1 MLSQIW
7 FKVQTKLFP
16 FLAEVMGTLSEKQ
29 KRLVAILEVA
39 RVEEFVE
46 RECGRYRGRP
56 KEDRRALARAFIAKM
71 VYDEKTTSAFIEEIK
86 SSKNLR
92 RICGWEME
100 SDIPSEATFSRAFE
114 EFSLS
119 DLPNRAH
126 KALVEKHEGERI
138 VGHISRDSTDIIGR
152 EKVSPKPPKEEGDST
167 KRKRGRPRKGEEPAP
182 RQPNRIEKQIGM
194 SVEDILKDLPTGCD
208 CGMKKKNGR
217 LVVWKGY
224 KFHVDWADGEIPIS
238 AVLTS
243 ASVHDSQAAIP
254 LAKMSVERVD
264 SLYDLMDA
272 AYDAKEIEDFSRSLG
287 HVPIIDQN
295 RRKGKKEEIDPAQ
308 KLRYNE
314 RSTAERGF
322 SLFKENFG
330 GRNVRV
336 KGHIKVFAHLM
347 FGILALTADR
357 LLNLVT

>member
-46 RECGRYRGRP
+46 RECGGYRGRP

-71 VYDEKTTSAFIEEIK
+71 VYDEKTTSA
-86 SSKNLR
+86 
-92 RICGWEME
+92 
-100 SDIPSEATFSRAFE
+100 
-114 EFSLS
+114 
-119 DLPNRAH
+119 
-126 KALVEKHEGERI
+126 
-138 VGHISRDSTDIIGR
+138 
-152 EKVSPKPPKEEGDST
+152 
-167 KRKRGRPRKGEEPAP
+167 
-182 RQPNRIEKQIGM
+182 
-194 SVEDILKDLPTGCD
+194 
-208 CGMKKKNGR
+208 
-217 LVVWKGY
+217 
-224 KFHVDWADGEIPIS
+224 
-238 AVLTS
+238 
-243 ASVHDSQAAIP
+243 SVHDSQAAIP
-254 LAKMSVERVD
+254 LAKMSFERVD

-272 AYDAKEIEDFSRSLG
+272 AYDANEIKDFSRSLG

-295 RRKGKKEEIDPAQ
+295 RRKGTKEEIDPAQ
-308 KLRYNE
+308 QQRYNE

-322 SLFKENFG
+322 SMLKENFG

-347 FGILALTADR
+347 FGIVALTADR

>member
-1 MLSQIW
+1 
-7 FKVQTKLFP
+7 
-16 FLAEVMGTLSEKQ
+16 MGTLSEKQ

-39 RVEEFVE
+39 RVEEFVD
-46 RECGRYRGRP
+46 RECGGYRGRP

-71 VYDEKTTSAFIEEIK
+71 VYDEKTTSAFIEEVK

-100 SDIPSEATFSRAFE
+100 SQIPSEATFSRAFE

-119 DLPNRAH
+119 ELPNRAH

-152 EKVSPKPPKEEGDST
+152 EKVSPKPPKEEKDST
-167 KRKRGRPRKGEEPAP
+167 KRKRGRPRKGEEPLP
-182 RQPNRIEKQIGM
+182 REPNRIEKQIGM
-194 SVEDILKDLPTGCD
+194 SVEDILKDLPIDCD

-238 AVLTS
+238 VILTS

-254 LAKMSVERVD
+254 LAKISFERVD

-272 AYDAKEIEDFSRSLG
+272 AYDAKEIKDFSRSLG

-295 RRKGKKEEIDPAQ
+295 RRKGTKEEIDPAQ
-308 KLRYNE
+308 KQRYNE